1 MKETITDYKQ
11 ENKIETITIEEV
23 KTIYGYADSVI
34 SLFLLK
40 DNRIAACSD
49 DKTKG
54 GLNWNCSCL

>member
-1 MKETITDYKQ
+1 MKETITDYNQ

-40 DNRIAACSD
+40 DNRIAACS
-49 DKTKG
+49 
-54 GLNWNCSCL
+54 